1 MQIRNRKN
9 TIALIRTTYDPLTKR
24 GRSEQLGTL
33 SRDATS
39 APEELV
45 ARLTELERRQLT
57 SWLSYQQC
65 MHTAQTQCAAAVT
78 LPQQLRD
85 VAAWYRRQ
93 PKGSTNLATLAAS
106 SRDEW
111 SEVLAA
117 MSTAGVG
124 RTRKRTPSTPST
136 PSTQK
141 KTRQI
146 SGS

>member
-9 TIALIRTTYDPLTKR
+9 TVALIRTVYDPLTRR

-33 SRDATS
+33 PRDATS
-39 APEELV
+39 APEELLL
-45 ARLTELERRQLT
+45 RLTEPERRQLT
-57 SWLSYQQC
+57 SWLSYQQSV
-65 MHTAQTQCAAAVT
+65 HTAQTQCAAAVT

-93 PKGSTNLATLAAS
+93 PRSANLTSLAAA

-111 SEVLAA
+111 SAVLAA
-117 MSTAGVG
+117 MSGAGVG
-124 RTRKRTPSTPST
+124 RTRQRT

-141 KTRQI
+141 KTHRI
-146 SGS
+146 GGS